1 MFFLIIFISFLLF
14 ELFIFFSLKKFKKNF
29 QWLITEEDEF
39 PVFDKIKFQKFK
51 INSLDEKLGWRQK
64 LEGSGFN
71 NQKKKYSNSIN
82 NHRILL
88 NKKKIKLISSFGDSY
103 VYCNYTGDK
112 FTWQEQISKKNNY
125 NIVNYG
131 VANYGLDQAILKYQN
146 TKLNKKTKFVI
157 MGFVPETIVR
167 IQTRWKHYVEFGNI
181 NGFKPRYYLKG
192 KRLLLKENPIT
203 KKTNIKNLNSIIK
216 KLRKEE
222 IFYKKKFLKYKFS
235 FPYSFSFIRNFN
247 ENFIIFYNL
256 FLKDLY
262 ILTDNKKSIS
272 KIDDKLFN
280 IIIKRNIKA
289 AHLLYNDDNSVNLLY
304 QLIFKFRSI
313 ALRRKHIPI
322 IIIFPQPDD
331 LKLKS
336 FSNVSSFTNLLD
348 GKINFI
354 DLSKFIN
361 KKNLNRYYM
370 LDKYGGHF
378 SKQGNKKISKII
390 SSYLRKII

>member
-1 MFFLIIFISFLLF
+1 M
-14 ELFIFFSLKKFKKNF
+14 
-29 QWLITEEDEF
+29 
-39 PVFDKIKFQKFK
+39 
-51 INSLDEKLGWRQK
+51 
-64 LEGSGFN
+64 
-71 NQKKKYSNSIN
+71 
-82 NHRILL
+82 
-88 NKKKIKLISSFGDSY
+88 
-103 VYCNYTGDK
+103 
-112 FTWQEQISKKNNY
+112 
-125 NIVNYG
+125 NYG

-146 TKLNKKTKFVI
+146 TKLSKKTKFVI

-192 KRLLLKENPIT
+192 KKLLLKKNPIT
-203 KKTNIKNLNSIIK
+203 KRTNIKNLNSIIK
-216 KLRKEE
+216 NLRKEE
-222 IFYKKKFLKYKFS
+222 IFYRKKFLKYKFS
-235 FPYSFSFIRNFN
+235 FPYSFSFIRNFF

-256 FLKDLY
+256 FLKDLC
-262 ILTDNKKSIS
+262 ILTDSKKSIS

-289 AHLLYNDDNSVNLLY
+289 AHLLYNDDNSVNLLSH
-304 QLIFKFRSI
+304 LIFKFRSI

-336 FSNVSSFTNLLD
+336 FSNVSSFTNLLN

-354 DLSKFIN
+354 DLSKYIN

>member
-216 KLRKEE
+216 NLRKEE

-390 SSYLRKII
+390 SSYLKKII

>member
-1 MFFLIIFISFLLF
+1 MFFFLIIFISYILF

-39 PVFDKIKFQKFK
+39 PVFDKIKFQRFK

-64 LEGSGFN
+64 LEGSGFK

-88 NKKKIKLISSFGDSY
+88 NKKKTKLISSFGDSY
-103 VYCNYTGDK
+103 VYCNYTDDR

-125 NIVNYG
+125 NILNYG
-131 VANYGLDQAILKYQN
+131 VANYGLDQAFLKYQN
-146 TKLNKKTKFVI
+146 TKLSKKTKFVI

-235 FPYSFSFIRNFN
+235 FPYSFSFIRNFLKILLS
-247 ENFIIFYNL
+247 FIIYF
-256 FLKDLY
+256 
-262 ILTDNKKSIS
+262 
-272 KIDDKLFN
+272 
-280 IIIKRNIKA
+280 
-289 AHLLYNDDNSVNLLY
+289 
-304 QLIFKFRSI
+304 
-313 ALRRKHIPI
+313 
-322 IIIFPQPDD
+322 
-331 LKLKS
+331 
-336 FSNVSSFTNLLD
+336 
-348 GKINFI
+348 
-354 DLSKFIN
+354 
-361 KKNLNRYYM
+361 
-370 LDKYGGHF
+370 
-378 SKQGNKKISKII
+378 
-390 SSYLRKII
+390 